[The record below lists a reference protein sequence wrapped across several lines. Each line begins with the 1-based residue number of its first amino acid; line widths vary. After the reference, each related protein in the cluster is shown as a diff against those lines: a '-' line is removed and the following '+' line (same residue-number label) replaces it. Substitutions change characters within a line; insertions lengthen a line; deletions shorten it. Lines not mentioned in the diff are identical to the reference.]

1 MRTLR
6 TRGMPMLHWWRQRKS
21 ERERIIRQTDELIA
35 LHGEGA
41 YSIARDNRIRTLQE
55 QQHRE
60 HRFWSAVAKQ
70 IAERTGREVVLD
82 TATRYLAVFPR
93 NRNNVGSSPVHI
105 VDRKGAPAEPAPPRV
120 MRELPVVPAEGNVV
134 RFPALPSA
142 RRGQGRRRAGCGSL
156 GKRPGLGSGSSR

>member
-1 MRTLR
+1 
-6 TRGMPMLHWWRQRKS
+6 MLHWWRQRKS
-21 ERERIIRQTDELIA
+21 ERERIIRQADELIA
-35 LHGEGA
+35 LHREGA

-93 NRNNVGSSPVHI
+93 NRNDVGSSHVA
-105 VDRKGAPAEPAPPRV
+105 DRKGAPAEPAPPRV
-120 MRELPVVPAEGNVV
+120 MRGLPVVPAEGNVV
-134 RFPALPSA
+134 RFPAFPSA
-142 RRGQGRRRAGCGSL
+142 RRGQGRRRPGCGL
-156 GKRPGLGSGSSR
+156 PGRRPGLGSGSSR